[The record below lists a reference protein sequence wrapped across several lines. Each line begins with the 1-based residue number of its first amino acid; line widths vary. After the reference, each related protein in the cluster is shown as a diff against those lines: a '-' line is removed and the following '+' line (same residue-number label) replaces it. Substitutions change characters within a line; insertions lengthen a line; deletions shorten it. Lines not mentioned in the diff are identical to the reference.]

1 MHNEVNTDW
10 DEVGFNGLSAAELEA
25 KIEMAEGGI
34 EDRRYIIRD
43 CRLQLARMA
52 A

>member
-1 MHNEVNTDW
+1 MHNKVNTDW
-10 DEVGFNGLSAAELEA
+10 DEVGFGGLSTAELET
-25 KIEMAEGGI
+25 KIKMAEGGI
-34 EDRRYIIRD
+34 EDRLFIIRD